1 MRVVKLSL
9 RDSARLV
16 IEEVIIFWQK
26 ARIPNREV
34 RHCIPKLEA
43 MYNEWRN
50 LQRNASRRIDTQI
63 KKENIFIDKF

>member
-1 MRVVKLSL
+1 MREVKLSL
-9 RDSARLV
+9 LDSARLV

-26 ARIPNREV
+26 AHIPTREV

-50 LQRNASRRIDTQI
+50 LQKNVSR
-63 KKENIFIDKF
+63 